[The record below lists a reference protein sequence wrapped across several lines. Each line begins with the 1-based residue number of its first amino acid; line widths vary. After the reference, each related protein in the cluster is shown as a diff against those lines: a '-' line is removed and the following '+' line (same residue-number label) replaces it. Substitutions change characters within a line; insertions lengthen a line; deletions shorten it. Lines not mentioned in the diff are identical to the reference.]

1 VKLNPKEHR
10 MSSAPNRLL
19 DDVARLMTDA
29 AGAAQGLRREAE
41 TVVKSQIE
49 RLLRDMDMVSREEF
63 DAMREMVLIA
73 REENDKL
80 SARIAALESRLDA
93 AAPAEP
99 AAKAKKAVSST
110 AKAVKSA

>member
-1 VKLNPKEHR
+1 

-63 DAMREMVLIA
+63 DAMREMALIA
-73 REENDKL
+73 REENDKF
-80 SARIAALESRLDA
+80 SARIAALEARLDA
-93 AAPAEP
+93 GTVPPPVGKKAAP
-99 AAKAKKAVSST
+99 ST
-110 AKAVKSA
+110 AKAAKQT

>member
-1 VKLNPKEHR
+1 

-41 TVVKSQIE
+41 TVVKSQME

-63 DAMREMVLIA
+63 DAMREMALIA

-80 SARIAALESRLDA
+80 CARIAALEARLDA
-93 AAPAEP
+93 GAPVLP
-99 AAKAKKAVSST
+99 PVGKKATPST
-110 AKAVKSA
+110 AKAAKLA

>member
-1 VKLNPKEHR
+1 MLNPKEHR

-63 DAMREMVLIA
+63 DAMREMALIA

-80 SARIAALESRLDA
+80 SARITALEARLDGAGMEQSAGGLKKA
-93 AAPAEP
+93 ASSTTKR
-99 AAKAKKAVSST
+99 AKAT
-110 AKAVKSA
+110 

>member
-1 VKLNPKEHR
+1 

-80 SARIAALESRLDA
+80 SARLLVLETRLDGPSVVA
-93 AAPAEP
+93 AASKP
-99 AAKAKKAVSST
+99 AAAKKPST
-110 AKAVKSA
+110 GKAAKPT